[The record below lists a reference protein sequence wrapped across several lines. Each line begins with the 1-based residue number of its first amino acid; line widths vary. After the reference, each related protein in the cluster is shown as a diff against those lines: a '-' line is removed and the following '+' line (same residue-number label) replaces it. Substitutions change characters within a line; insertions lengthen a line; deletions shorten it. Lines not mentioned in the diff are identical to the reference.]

1 MSPDAYTADAIQQAI
16 AQGAI
21 TEAYQADPQQ
31 VIQELNR
38 LRATEVTS
46 YLQYKQHA
54 YMAVSLFA
62 PGLKDDFAAH
72 ATLEL
77 QHADMLAQRIQQ
89 LGGVP
94 IYSPVDIAAQAAT
107 VGVRPEQ
114 GPTLREMIIEN
125 LMLERQQ
132 VAAYTTFV
140 RELGERDPTTRRL
153 LLEILAETERHASE
167 LADYLKNT
175 TDVRP

>member
-1 MSPDAYTADAIQQAI
+1 MSLVTYTAEAVQEAITC
-16 AQGAI
+16 GAI
-21 TEAYQADPQQ
+21 TEAYHADPQQ
-31 VIQELNR
+31 VVEELNQ

-46 YLQYKQHA
+46 YLQYKQHS

-62 PGLKDDFAAH
+62 PGLKDDFEAH

-77 QHADMLAQRIQQ
+77 QHADLLAHRIQQ
-89 LGGVP
+89 LGGIP
-94 IYSPVDIAAQAAT
+94 IYSPVDIAAQAAS

-132 VAAYTTFV
+132 VAAYTTLV

-153 LLEILAETERHASE
+153 LGEILADTERHASE
-167 LADYLKNT
+167 LADYLKST
-175 TDVRP
+175 SEVRP

>member
-1 MSPDAYTADAIQQAI
+1 MSPDAYTAEAVQQAI

-62 PGLKDDFAAH
+62 PGLKT
-72 ATLEL
+72 TLK
-77 QHADMLAQRIQQ
+77 RT
-89 LGGVP
+89 P
-94 IYSPVDIAAQAAT
+94 PWNSS
-107 VGVRPEQ
+107 
-114 GPTLREMIIEN
+114 
-125 LMLERQQ
+125 
-132 VAAYTTFV
+132 
-140 RELGERDPTTRRL
+140 TRMCWPS
-153 LLEILAETERHASE
+153 AFS
-167 LADYLKNT
+167 N
-175 TDVRP
+175 

>member
-1 MSPDAYTADAIQQAI
+1 MQSVSYTPEAIAQAI
-16 AQGAI
+16 AHGAI

-31 VIQELNR
+31 VIQALNR

-62 PGLKDDFAAH
+62 PGLKDDFEAH

-77 QHADMLAQRIQQ
+77 QHADLLAQRIQQ

-94 IYSPVDIAAQAAT
+94 IRSIS
-107 VGVRPEQ
+107 RS
-114 GPTLREMIIEN
+114 L
-125 LMLERQQ
+125 
-132 VAAYTTFV
+132 
-140 RELGERDPTTRRL
+140 
-153 LLEILAETERHASE
+153 
-167 LADYLKNT
+167 
-175 TDVRP
+175 